1 MNPDQITN
9 SAFVLILVAIV
20 YLIYRRTQTKS
31 EKQSD
36 KMLKELY
43 SIKDALIPKKY
54 IEKYRSG
61 GNNGLTII
69 GTAMEQMVDIMIAV
83 LKQNPTREMIDS
95 FVREATDATTIAEAI
110 ETVGKEIV
118 KEISKS
124 DILEKKDVTTS
135 GINKDGTVVSSE
147 TRTIYRPNQ
156 KSMTAIA
163 EQGVRVGVL
172 KVVEDTSKYDKYYEA
187 TKNILLD
194 VERKTNPDTT
204 DERFPT
210 KEVFKSEIMPQVRE
224 LISGGRIGRS
234 PSPPS
239 QSAQVSASPPE
250 ISKNPFKVELYDTA
264 GCTGEVVKSIQ
275 LNAGTPLDSTFNLKS
290 EEGSKKACC
299 MKVSN
304 ANILLDS
311 NFGAKNDNGNSI
323 GMQFTSSRI
332 PEEENIE
339 IDGCSNNYEFAFSP
353 LQ

>member
-1 MNPDQITN
+1 MNREQTMNIII
-9 SAFVLILVAIV
+9 ALVLVAIV
-20 YLIYRRTQTKS
+20 YLIYRRTRVPSGTQS
-31 EKQSD
+31 EK
-36 KMLKELY
+36 MMRELY

-54 IEKYRSG
+54 IEKYRSD
-61 GNNGLTII
+61 GNNGLTIV
-69 GTAMEQMVDIMIAV
+69 GTMMEQVVDIMIAI
-83 LKQNPTREMIDS
+83 LKQGPTKEMIDTL
-95 FVREATDATTIAEAI
+95 VRNPADATTLAEAI
-110 ETVGKEIV
+110 ETIGAQIV
-118 KEISKS
+118 REISKNNV
-124 DILEKKDVTTS
+124 IEKKDVTTS

-163 EQGVRVGVL
+163 ENGVRVGAL
-172 KVVEDTSKYDKYYEA
+172 NVVDDTSKYDKYYEA

-194 VERKTNPDTT
+194 VERKTNPDAT

-210 KEVFKSEIMPQVRE
+210 KEVFKSEIMPRVRQ
-224 LISGGRIGRS
+224 LISSGRRIGPS
-234 PSPPS
+234 PSPP
-239 QSAQVSASPPE
+239 SASPPE

-275 LNAGTPLDSTFNLKS
+275 LNAGAPLDSTFNLKS

-304 ANILLDS
+304 ANVLLDS
-311 NFGAKNDNGNSI
+311 NFGAKNDNGNKI

-339 IDGCSNNYEFAFSP
+339 IDGCSNNYEFTFSP